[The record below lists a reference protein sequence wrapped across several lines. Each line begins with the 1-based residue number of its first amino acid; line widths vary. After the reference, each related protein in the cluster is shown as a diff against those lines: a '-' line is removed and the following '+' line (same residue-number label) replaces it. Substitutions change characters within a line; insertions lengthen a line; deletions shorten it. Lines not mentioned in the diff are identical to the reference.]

1 MIRRLRKF
9 WRSHEGASAVEFAM
23 VMPLFLLMLFG
34 IMEFGRLFWT
44 SHALHETA
52 IATAR
57 CMGIPQVECEDG
69 SAYSASKTIT
79 FAQTKAAGWAVALDE
94 TSISLNN
101 AASCYGLD
109 GFSQVTLTYKFATL
123 LPELL
128 TSLAGGTDLTTQ
140 ACYANQ

>member
-1 MIRRLRKF
+1 MIRRLGKL
-9 WRSHEGASAVEFAM
+9 WRSREGASAVEFAM
-23 VMPLFLLMLFG
+23 VMPWFLLMLFG
-34 IMEFGRLFWT
+34 IIEFGRLFWT

-57 CMGIPQVECEDG
+57 CMGVPQVECEDG
-69 SAYSASKTIT
+69 NAYSAAKTIA
-79 FAQTKAAGWAVALDE
+79 FVQTKAAGWAVRLDV
-94 TSISLNN
+94 TSISLDN

-109 GFSQVTLTYKFATL
+109 GFSQVTLTYKFTTL

-140 ACYANQ
+140 ACYTNQ